1 MFVLYSLVERNQPCL
16 WTAVERSSGPNTR
29 RYSKPTSRLSET
41 RTWRMERG
49 SLWRWRTWAAVRSTP
64 RQSPTTP
71 MAGQCVVVGYQIH
84 TSDAVYTHARNPSI
98 SFGLD
103 KSYSCVTGLWW
114 CVGMAST
121 SSTRPWH
128 SGTRVLALPRSL
140 FGAVILQC
148 TPPENPPVLLKS
160 LKTLR
165 NKRHSNQNL
174 GLRVR
179 MKTCLHELKLIE
191 SSQYLNTWWS
201 WDQKKISWLYLW
213 LCWCWVTLYD

>member
-1 MFVLYSLVERNQPCL
+1 M
-16 WTAVERSSGPNTR
+16 
-29 RYSKPTSRLSET
+29 
-41 RTWRMERG
+41 
-49 SLWRWRTWAAVRSTP
+49 
-64 RQSPTTP
+64 
-71 MAGQCVVVGYQIH
+71 I
-84 TSDAVYTHARNPSI
+84 
-98 SFGLD
+98 

-121 SSTRPWH
+121 SSTQPWH
-128 SGTRVLALPRSL
+128 SGTRVLGLPRSL

-201 WDQKKISWLYLW
+201 WDQKKNSWLFVIALMLGHTVW
-213 LCWCWVTLYD
+213 LRAMWIDTCSFGPAVTVHVHMNQHSVSQLSIWTLVMM